1 MLLLKRGYMKIFIV
15 LFVILLTLL
24 CIGTLFAESYFWV
37 DSQIAPK
44 WCSFYVFGGFLIF
57 LYELV
62 LYKYGN
68 CTTLFAFCIRVFFF
82 IVVICC
88 SIQAIYGLGQYF
100 GVWISNMPNFVT
112 GSFDNP
118 VGFAFCLTSALP
130 IFLYFLINSKNW
142 VRIIVLLSICTV
154 VFAIVVS
161 GSRTAILALF
171 VYVLFLYFYFRK
183 RFKISFITFAF
194 FIFLIIVISFIMY
207 CSNEDSVNGRFLIW
221 KCSIEMIK
229 DKPLLGW
236 GTGGFQKV
244 YMYYQADY
252 FRYNADDYY
261 SYLAD
266 NVKHPFNEFLL
277 IIIEYGLL
285 GLLLVLFFFFILIYC
300 GLQKRRKVN
309 SFIFVLILL
318 SIIVFSCFSYP
329 FMYPFIWILLIVCA
343 FQLLDLELLKNI
355 ICKRRIFFVLFIV
368 LFCFYGL
375 WVTGA
380 IAAELKW
387 CHISK
392 RSLLGET
399 ESVLP
404 YYQRLGERLSE
415 NPFFLYSYAVE
426 LNSSMRYS
434 ESIKVLKE
442 CESFYNDY
450 DVKMLQ
456 ARNYEKV
463 GDLLQAENYYQLA
476 SRMCPNRFLPLYY
489 LVHLYQSQGE
499 EKKAK
504 KIAKKI
510 VEKRVKINSYII
522 DTIKN
527 EMKKYIE

>member
-1 MLLLKRGYMKIFIV
+1 M
-15 LFVILLTLL
+15 
-24 CIGTLFAESYFWV
+24 
-37 DSQIAPK
+37 
-44 WCSFYVFGGFLIF
+44 
-57 LYELV
+57 
-62 LYKYGN
+62 
-68 CTTLFAFCIRVFFF
+68 
-82 IVVICC
+82 
-88 SIQAIYGLGQYF
+88 
-100 GVWISNMPNFVT
+100 
-112 GSFDNP
+112 
-118 VGFAFCLTSALP
+118 
-130 IFLYFLINSKNW
+130 
-142 VRIIVLLSICTV
+142 
-154 VFAIVVS
+154 
-161 GSRTAILALF
+161 
-171 VYVLFLYFYFRK
+171 
-183 RFKISFITFAF
+183 
-194 FIFLIIVISFIMY
+194 
-207 CSNEDSVNGRFLIW
+207 
-221 KCSIEMIK
+221 
-229 DKPLLGW
+229 
-236 GTGGFQKV
+236 
-244 YMYYQADY
+244 
-252 FRYNADDYY
+252 
-261 SYLAD
+261 
-266 NVKHPFNEFLL
+266 
-277 IIIEYGLL
+277 
-285 GLLLVLFFFFILIYC
+285 
-300 GLQKRRKVN
+300 
-309 SFIFVLILL
+309 
-318 SIIVFSCFSYP
+318 
-329 FMYPFIWILLIVCA
+329 
-343 FQLLDLELLKNI
+343 
-355 ICKRRIFFVLFIV
+355 
-368 LFCFYGL
+368 
-375 WVTGA
+375 TGA

>member
-1 MLLLKRGYMKIFIV
+1 
-15 LFVILLTLL
+15 
-24 CIGTLFAESYFWV
+24 
-37 DSQIAPK
+37 
-44 WCSFYVFGGFLIF
+44 
-57 LYELV
+57 
-62 LYKYGN
+62 
-68 CTTLFAFCIRVFFF
+68 
-82 IVVICC
+82 
-88 SIQAIYGLGQYF
+88 
-100 GVWISNMPNFVT
+100 
-112 GSFDNP
+112 
-118 VGFAFCLTSALP
+118 
-130 IFLYFLINSKNW
+130 
-142 VRIIVLLSICTV
+142 
-154 VFAIVVS
+154 
-161 GSRTAILALF
+161 
-171 VYVLFLYFYFRK
+171 
-183 RFKISFITFAF
+183 
-194 FIFLIIVISFIMY
+194 
-207 CSNEDSVNGRFLIW
+207 
-221 KCSIEMIK
+221 
-229 DKPLLGW
+229 
-236 GTGGFQKV
+236 
-244 YMYYQADY
+244 
-252 FRYNADDYY
+252 
-261 SYLAD
+261 
-266 NVKHPFNEFLL
+266 
-277 IIIEYGLL
+277 
-285 GLLLVLFFFFILIYC
+285 
-300 GLQKRRKVN
+300 
-309 SFIFVLILL
+309 
-318 SIIVFSCFSYP
+318 
-329 FMYPFIWILLIVCA
+329 MYPFIWILLIVCA